1 MTGLGA
7 DRAAA
12 NAVGGG
18 ASGFT
23 AQRVLGALPRPRG
36 QRADRARNAHDHH
49 HQGGV
54 PGRGHRH
61 HLPRRPALLR
71 LPTAWAPS
79 RAAPA
84 PWGRQW
90 AYGTATSSRTGR
102 TPPPHT
108 CTAHPRGT
116 FVHHTR
122 PPTNPLTELHA
133 GPCFCSASSRPSAAG
148 LVSGC
153 PRADTQA
160 PARVV
165 PPVPNRVPG
174 QAPERAP
181 HAQPLGI
188 R

>member
-12 NAVGGG
+12 SAVGGET
-18 ASGFT
+18 SSFT
-23 AQRVLGALPRPRG
+23 AQRVLGALPRLRPACRPRP
-36 QRADRARNAHDHH
+36 QCRHDHH

-61 HLPRRPALLR
+61 HSPRPALLR

-90 AYGTATSSRTGR
+90 AYGTATSSEQGRRRRRTHAQHTEEHSFTIRGR
-102 TPPPHT
+102 RRI
-108 CTAHPRGT
+108 AHRAPC
-116 FVHHTR
+116 
-122 PPTNPLTELHA
+122 

-148 LVSGC
+148 LVSRVPGGC
-153 PRADTQA
+153 QA
-160 PARVV
+160 PARVSARGHR
-165 PPVPNRVPG
+165 P
-174 QAPERAP
+174 QSRAG
-181 HAQPLGI
+181 LGASDAHSSVAD
-188 R
+188 

>member
-23 AQRVLGALPRPRG
+23 AQRVLGALPRP
-36 QRADRARNAHDHH
+36 AAS
-49 HQGGV
+49 V
-54 PGRGHRH
+54 PTAPAMQTITTIKAVCPGAATATT
-61 HLPRRPALLR
+61 PRRPALLR